1 MQVSAGKVADITP
14 SMLTT
19 EDEDTSA
26 DKLLYAVEAPVSG
39 MVALKGAPE
48 DGVLNF
54 TQAQLDRGEVVF
66 VHEGERTRGGGG
78 GGRRAPQ

>member
-1 MQVSAGKVADITP
+1 MQVSAGQVADIAP

-19 EDEDTSA
+19 EDEDTPA

-54 TQAQLDRGEVVF
+54 TQAQLNRGEVVF
-66 VHEGERTRGGGG
+66 VHEGEQTG
-78 GGRRAPQ
+78 GGRSYSSIMLL